1 VALFPDQD
9 GCTLNKTLLTT
20 KSNRLA
26 DLVPEYAQY
35 GTVVQVI
42 DLLDSP
48 MQLLADIVSQ
58 QVVCLFP

>member
-1 VALFPDQD
+1 M
-9 GCTLNKTLLTT
+9 NKTLLTT
-20 KSNRLA
+20 KPNRLA
-26 DLVPEYAQY
+26 NLVPEYAQY
-35 GTVVQVI
+35 GTVVLVI